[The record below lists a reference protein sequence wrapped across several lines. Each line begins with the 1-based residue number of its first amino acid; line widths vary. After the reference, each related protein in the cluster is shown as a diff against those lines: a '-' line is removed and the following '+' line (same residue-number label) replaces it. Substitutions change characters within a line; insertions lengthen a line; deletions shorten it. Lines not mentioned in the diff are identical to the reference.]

1 MRMIKAEIGN
11 TTDFLKVLSN
21 GELASSSNLL
31 DEINYISLGVT
42 LDGVLAFANLMNWD
56 KSTLEKATSITLKAL
71 TIKKNKRLSK
81 RESELIIEVAKLST
95 LGAQYHG
102 SIDNWNKWLSTPHIQ
117 FGGHPPITVLETISG
132 RELIKSVII
141 KLKHGFL
148 A

>member
-71 TIKKNKRLSK
+71 TRKKK
-81 RESELIIEVAKLST
+81 
-95 LGAQYHG
+95 
-102 SIDNWNKWLSTPHIQ
+102 
-117 FGGHPPITVLETISG
+117 
-132 RELIKSVII
+132 
-141 KLKHGFL
+141 
-148 A
+148 